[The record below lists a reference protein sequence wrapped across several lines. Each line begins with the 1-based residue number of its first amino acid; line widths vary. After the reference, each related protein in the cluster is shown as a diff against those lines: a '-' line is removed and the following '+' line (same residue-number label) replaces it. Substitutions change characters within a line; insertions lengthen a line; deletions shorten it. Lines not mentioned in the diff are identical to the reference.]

1 MPLILEPV
9 IPFIFPVT
17 AAISLA
23 LEQFLNLLL
32 YSGAQALQYD
42 DLQTQG

>member
-1 MPLILEPV
+1 MPLILGPV
-9 IPFIFPVT
+9 LPPIFPVI
-17 AAISLA
+17 AVILSS

-42 DLQTQG
+42 GLQTQG